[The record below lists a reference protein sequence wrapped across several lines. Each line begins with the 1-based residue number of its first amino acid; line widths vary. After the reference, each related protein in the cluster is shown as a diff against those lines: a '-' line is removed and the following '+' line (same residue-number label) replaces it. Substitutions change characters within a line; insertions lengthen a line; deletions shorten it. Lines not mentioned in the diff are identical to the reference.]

1 MIVGELKH
9 ELDHFLLRTKIMFYF
24 KTMNMR
30 PILIIG
36 LSNMKHMRRS
46 GQLMANLNLSFVR
59 ITGSKPLSSLGQN
72 SCLWLS
78 MQIAKMPY
86 KHKTC

>member
-1 MIVGELKH
+1 
-9 ELDHFLLRTKIMFYF
+9 
-24 KTMNMR
+24 MNMR

-36 LSNMKHMRRS
+36 LSNTKQMRRS
-46 GQLMANLNLSFVR
+46 GQLMADSNLSFVR

-72 SCLWLS
+72 SCLWLN

-86 KHKTC
+86 KHKTCYYHSWAMT